1 MSLLTPPSA
10 KTETA
15 RRSRLDLGLS
25 GKPVSPTGTIHA
37 PSAAP
42 QATPAVAPPAP
53 PGPLTHVS
61 AGPEPQPA
69 RVAPRARLR
78 VGRWLTGA
86 AMLALA
92 SGTYAYRETK
102 ATSQASSAGE
112 LQVTDTLVYH
122 TVQRQNLP
130 ISITERGT
138 LSSQKETKVLCDL
151 ETVPGQ
157 SGTRIL
163 SLIPNG
169 TPVKQGDLLVE
180 FDSAPL
186 KDRVNAQSVL
196 FETSKAAQIQ
206 AAVRYENQKTQNETN
221 LAAAQLKVEMAQLA
235 LKMYEDESGG
245 SYKIAVNDLEA
256 KIQEARNQIKE
267 AQAALKMKAA
277 RRHGV
282 ETLFKLGYRGKG
294 DLDQAMHE
302 HLSADFALVKST
314 NSLATAEANK
324 LKLKQYEYPMKVLE
338 LKGAIATAERALAQV
353 TRDNEALLAQTLA
366 TRTAS
371 ERVLATEEEKL
382 ARFREQLAKSRV
394 FAPHDGLV
402 AHSPDRTLWGRVVAD
417 GELVTERFKILSLPD
432 LSRMQVKLGIH
443 ESVVDQVRTGL
454 SATVKIDA
462 FPDATYHGTVA
473 QVAVLPTQ
481 EGSMSSDVKVYDVMV
496 TIDEEVT
503 NLKPGMTAIAEIH
516 VRTVSETLTLPVQ
529 AVQQVEDETWC
540 YVEADGEI
548 ARRPL
553 ELGSSNSALVEV
565 RGGLQEGDRVILN
578 PQAIT
583 GGTNPDSGD

>member
-1 MSLLTPPSA
+1 MSLLTPPTVQS
-10 KTETA
+10 EPV
-15 RRSRLDLGLS
+15 RRSRVDLGVT
-25 GKPVSPTGTIHA
+25 GKNHSTLGALLTPP
-37 PSAAP
+37 
-42 QATPAVAPPAP
+42 TPAQRDESLAPA
-53 PGPLTHVS
+53 PGPLTQVS
-61 AGPEPQPA
+61 KGPETRPQSV
-69 RVAPRARLR
+69 RGRFSWR
-78 VGRWLTGA
+78 VGGWLTGVA
-86 AMLALA
+86 TLALA
-92 SGTYAYRETK
+92 AGAYAGRDSWNSLSNTAPE
-102 ATSQASSAGE
+102 S
-112 LQVTDTLVYH
+112 LQVTDTLVFH
-122 TVQRQNLP
+122 SVQRQDLP
-130 ISITERGT
+130 ITITERGT
-138 LSSQKETKVLCDL
+138 LSSQKETRILCDL

-169 TPVKQGDLLVE
+169 TPVQAGDLLVE

-196 FETSKAAQIQ
+196 FETSRAAQIQ
-206 AAVRYENQKTQNETN
+206 AAVKYENQKTQNETN

-302 HLSADFALVKST
+302 HLSADFSLVKST
-314 NSLATAEANK
+314 NALATAEANK

-366 TRTAS
+366 TRTAA

-382 ARFREQLAKSRV
+382 RRFKEQLDKSRV
-394 FAPHDGLV
+394 LAPHDGLV

-454 SATVKIDA
+454 TASVRIDA
-462 FPDATYHGTVA
+462 FPDATYHGTIS

-481 EGSMSSDVKVYDVMV
+481 EGSLSSDVKVYDIMV
-496 TIDEEVT
+496 TIDEQVT

-516 VRTVSETLTLPVQ
+516 VRTVTDTLTVPVQ

-540 YVEADGEI
+540 YVETGEGI
-548 ARRPL
+548 RRRRL
-553 ELGSSNSALVEV
+553 DVGVSNSALVEV
-565 RGGLQEGDRVILN
+565 RGGLHEGERVILN
-578 PQAIT
+578 PQAISET
-583 GGTNPDSGD
+583 AGSDSAD